1 MHGPLRNCAAVT
13 KIACIDRYHPA
24 TPLRNCSTLKNEKSK
39 TAVTKIALTGLSEIT
54 PFVVQK
60 SRVKLSGY
68 VRGEIKKLQK
78 SKIEIADYG
87 RYENQRTTATTGLR
101 LIIIIIIVNYVV
113 TIVIVPHAH
122 MPLHPPTCLL
132 LHTHMHIYNV
142 TLDAMAGR

>member
-1 MHGPLRNCAAVT
+1 MYKNRGLRYLGMYEE
-13 KIACIDRYHPA
+13 K
-24 TPLRNCSTLKNEKSK
+24 LKNCK
-39 TAVTKIALTGLSEIT
+39 
-54 PFVVQK
+54 
-60 SRVKLSGY
+60 
-68 VRGEIKKLQK
+68 K

-101 LIIIIIIVNYVV
+101 LLVINYVV

-122 MPLHPPTCLL
+122 MPLHPPTYLL

>member
-1 MHGPLRNCAAVT
+1 MYEE
-13 KIACIDRYHPA
+13 K
-24 TPLRNCSTLKNEKSK
+24 LKNCK
-39 TAVTKIALTGLSEIT
+39 
-54 PFVVQK
+54 
-60 SRVKLSGY
+60 
-68 VRGEIKKLQK
+68 K

-122 MPLHPPTCLL
+122 MPLHPPTYLL

>member
-1 MHGPLRNCAAVT
+1 MYEE
-13 KIACIDRYHPA
+13 K
-24 TPLRNCSTLKNEKSK
+24 LKNCK
-39 TAVTKIALTGLSEIT
+39 
-54 PFVVQK
+54 
-60 SRVKLSGY
+60 
-68 VRGEIKKLQK
+68 K

-101 LIIIIIIVNYVV
+101 LIIIIIIIVNYVV

-122 MPLHPPTCLL
+122 MPLHPPTYLL

>member
-1 MHGPLRNCAAVT
+1 MYEE
-13 KIACIDRYHPA
+13 K
-24 TPLRNCSTLKNEKSK
+24 LKNCK
-39 TAVTKIALTGLSEIT
+39 
-54 PFVVQK
+54 
-60 SRVKLSGY
+60 
-68 VRGEIKKLQK
+68 K

-101 LIIIIIIVNYVV
+101 LIIITVNYVV

-122 MPLHPPTCLL
+122 VPLHPPNYLL